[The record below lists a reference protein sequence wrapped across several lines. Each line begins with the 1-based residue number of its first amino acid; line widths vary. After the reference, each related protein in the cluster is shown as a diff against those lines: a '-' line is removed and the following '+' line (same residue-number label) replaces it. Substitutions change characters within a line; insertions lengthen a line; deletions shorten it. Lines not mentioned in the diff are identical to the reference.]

1 MEYVTVG
8 DDDVPTIGLGTW
20 KLDGQTCYAS
30 VKTALSLGY
39 RHVDTAQA
47 YDNERHVGN
56 AIADSDVDREDVFLT
71 TKVRPDRYE
80 PGDLT
85 ASVRDSLRRLDTDYV
100 DLLLLHWPN
109 PLADLDDT
117 LRTMADLVD
126 EDVVRHVGVSNFT
139 KRRLEKAMARSPV
152 PIATNQVQFH
162 PYKPQRDLLKFCQ
175 DHDVMLTA
183 YSPLAQGTVL
193 DDDLLWAIGNRY
205 DKTPA
210 QVALRWATQH
220 HGVTAIPR
228 SRSRDHLEEN
238 IDVFDFK
245 LDADEIERIARPS
258 ALKTAETIF
267 RGMLG

>member
-1 MEYVTVG
+1 MEHVSVG
-8 DDDVPTIGLGTW
+8 DDDVPAIGLGTW
-20 KLDGQTCYAS
+20 KLAGQTAYGT

-56 AIADSDVDREDVFLT
+56 AIADSDVDRDDVFLT

-80 PGDLT
+80 PGDLK

-109 PLADLDDT
+109 PLTDLDAT
-117 LRTMADLVD
+117 LRAMADLVD
-126 EDVVRHVGVSNFT
+126 DGAVEHVGVSNFS
-139 KRRLEKAMARSPV
+139 RRQLRTAISRSPV

-162 PYKPQRDLLKFCQ
+162 PFRPQRELLSFCQ
-175 DHDVMLTA
+175 EQDVMLSA
-183 YSPLAQGTVL
+183 YSPLAHGGVL
-193 DDDLLWAIGNRY
+193 DDDLLWAIGRRY

-220 HGVTAIPR
+220 RGVCAIPKSE
-228 SRSRDHLEEN
+228 SREHLAQNRDCF
-238 IDVFDFK
+238 DVT
-245 LDADEIERIARPS
+245 LDAEEVRRIARPS
-258 ALKTAETIF
+258 GLKTAETML
-267 RGMLG
+267 RGILG